1 MCLDLGSSKVK
12 PEAKL
17 CMQVFSFPPWWWE
30 GDRRR
35 VDAMDQE
42 QGTEDVNIGKMESYG
57 DSL

>member
-1 MCLDLGSSKVK
+1 MCLDLGSKVK

-17 CMQVFSFPPWWWE
+17 CMQVFSFPTWWCK

-35 VDAMDQE
+35 VDTMDQE
-42 QGTEDVNIGKMESYG
+42 EGTEDVNIGKMENHG